1 MEPIPRKVGAH
12 LRKKLSC
19 LAILFFDSNSVAG
32 IGVWGETVR
41 GLAYIDPP
49 AVLQKRPRTGGSGQ
63 QPDRATLLQVDQ
75 FLLDEF
81 ERQNLVNLKCVVS
94 IAPDMSFEH
103 ALQTVRAKVRPA
115 ARGRI
120 EKRFLQPFRELISIP
135 DAKVMEFV
143 PADEQPFE
151 MKWCKGMVK
160 PGKPLRHAIIIGIF
174 CLKGEL
180 LVPV

>member
-19 LAILFFDSNSVAG
+19 LAIPFFDSNSVAG
-32 IGVWGETVR
+32 IGAWVR
-41 GLAYIDPP
+41 RFGAWLTSIHR
-49 AVLQKRPRTGGSGQ
+49 QSQRRPRTGGSGQ

-115 ARGRI
+115 ARDRI

>member
-32 IGVWGETVR
+32 IVVWGETVR

-63 QPDRATLLQVDQ
+63 QPDRATLLTVDQ

-81 ERQNLVNLKCVVS
+81 ERQHLVQLKTVVT
-94 IAPDMSFEH
+94 I
-103 ALQTVRAKVRPA
+103 TRAM
-115 ARGRI
+115 I
-120 EKRFLQPFRELISIP
+120 
-135 DAKVMEFV
+135 
-143 PADEQPFE
+143 
-151 MKWCKGMVK
+151 VK
-160 PGKPLRHAIIIGIF
+160 TR
-174 CLKGEL
+174 
-180 LVPV
+180 

>member
-1 MEPIPRKVGAH
+1 VYEANLDLYSFPTRRSSD

-75 FLLDEF
+75 FLRSEEHTSEL
-81 ERQNLVNLKCVVS
+81 QSLAYLVCRL
-94 IAPDMSFEH
+94 
-103 ALQTVRAKVRPA
+103 
-115 ARGRI
+115 
-120 EKRFLQPFRELISIP
+120 
-135 DAKVMEFV
+135 
-143 PADEQPFE
+143 
-151 MKWCKGMVK
+151 
-160 PGKPLRHAIIIGIF
+160 
-174 CLKGEL
+174 
-180 LVPV
+180 